1 MLICLKRFLIWCF
14 WKKQN
19 LLKQSVLISENAT
32 PVIGRKFTIGDLK
45 PHTLYELKIKQ
56 NYKNQQNGGFTV
68 YNFTTK
74 MTGRSCNK
82 IIISSFFKTIRFKII
97 NTKKYKKLEKL
108 KN

>member
-1 MLICLKRFLIWCF
+1 MSNIFVLTSKTNFYTLIRLKTYGFSGTN
-14 WKKQN
+14 KT
-19 LLKQSVLISENAT
+19 LLKQSVLVSENAT

-56 NYKNQQNGGFTV
+56 SYKNQQNGGFTV

-82 IIISSFFKTIRFKII
+82 III
-97 NTKKYKKLEKL
+97 
-108 KN
+108 